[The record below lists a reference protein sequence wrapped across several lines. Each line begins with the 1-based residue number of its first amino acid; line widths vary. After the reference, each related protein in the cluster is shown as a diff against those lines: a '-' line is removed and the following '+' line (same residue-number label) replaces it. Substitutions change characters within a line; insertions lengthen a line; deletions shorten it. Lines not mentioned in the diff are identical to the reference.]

1 MPVGVASSAPG
12 LLDGVGRDGVVG
24 AGLPCVP
31 RGGDAAVA
39 AATSPSP
46 CINDSIP
53 LHAVHVGGKLDDE
66 VLYWSGDN
74 GVSQLLV
81 GVQPGKYRSV
91 VDRKQGKPSVQGVA
105 ACFWAEASRD

>member
-53 LHAVHVGGKLDDE
+53 LHAVHVGGE
-66 VLYWSGDN
+66 LYRGI
-74 GVSQLLV
+74 LI
-81 GVQPGKYRSV
+81 
-91 VDRKQGKPSVQGVA
+91 
-105 ACFWAEASRD
+105 